1 MGSGT
6 TLIACKQMNRKYIG
20 IEKDEK
26 IYKDAV
32 ERLSKI

>member
-1 MGSGT
+1 
-6 TLIACKQMNRKYIG
+6 MNRKYIG

-32 ERLSKI
+32 ERINKILL